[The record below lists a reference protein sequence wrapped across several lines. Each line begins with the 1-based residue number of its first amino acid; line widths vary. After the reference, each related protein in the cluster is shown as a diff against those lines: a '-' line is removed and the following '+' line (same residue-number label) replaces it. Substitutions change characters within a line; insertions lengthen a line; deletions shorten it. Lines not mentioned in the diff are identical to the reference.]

1 LVSRMNL
8 PKLDRISARC
18 SLNAECNRANRTPK
32 ASDVPDLAAI
42 AAAESAYYRAM
53 DLLDTP
59 TLSEKVHRLLDT
71 EALGF
76 ALPQTHIQLGR
87 ILSRANPSWVAQQ
100 MGHVNAQM
108 LFKVYSK

>member
-1 LVSRMNL
+1 
-8 PKLDRISARC
+8 
-18 SLNAECNRANRTPK
+18 
-32 ASDVPDLAAI
+32 VPDLAAI

-76 ALPQTHIQLGR
+76 ALPQTDIQLGR